1 MLKSTIL
8 QRFIFKELFFI
19 FCLAVVAFITMVLIA
34 RGVQMRELFMG
45 LELGFTDMLELF
57 FYLSPFFMVIIMPIA
72 SMLTVFLTFLR
83 INSDNELMALKASGI
98 SPLQLLPAPLLLG
111 VLAML
116 GALLISVFAVS
127 WGMSNF
133 RGTLMDIAQTRTRLV
148 LQPGVF
154 NKDIP
159 GVTIFARQTDLD
171 SGALRQVMVED
182 RSTDQHSL
190 VILAP
195 TGEILTD
202 EFRGEI
208 MFRLHNGRL
217 YRTADEQLSV
227 MGFGEYELRLD
238 LSQLFVGA
246 DLGPVRPKEMSFPD
260 LFELRAGGLRDKV
273 EEGDYAEYRE
283 KSEVEI
289 HKRLIFPTACLI
301 MAFFAVPLA
310 CYFQGLGRQY
320 GIVLCMM
327 VFFIYYSLIS
337 FSVSVSML
345 VKGVPVWALMWAPN
359 ILFTVL
365 GLYFFYLTLH
375 EKRLNLTGLRIRL
388 KGLHFGRRKAA

>member
-1 MLKSTIL
+1 MIKPTIL
-8 QRFIFKELFFI
+8 QRFICKELFFI

-45 LELGFTDMLELF
+45 LELGFRDMLELF
-57 FYLSPFFMVIIMPIA
+57 FYLSPFFLFIIMPIA
-72 SMLTVFLTFLR
+72 AMLAVFLAFLR

-98 SPLQLLPAPLLLG
+98 SPMQLLPAPLLLG
-111 VLAML
+111 FLAMATAML
-116 GALLISVFAVS
+116 VSIFAVS

-133 RGTLMDIAQTRTRLV
+133 RSTLMDIAQTRARLV

-159 GVTIFARQTDLD
+159 GVTIFARQTNLD
-171 SGALRQVMVED
+171 TGEIKHVIVED
-182 RSTDQHSL
+182 RSRDQHSL

-195 TGEILTD
+195 SGEILTD

-208 MFRLHNGRL
+208 LFRLHNGRL
-217 YRTADEQLSV
+217 YRTADEKLSV

-238 LSQLFVGA
+238 LAQLFVGA
-246 DLGPVRPKEMSFPD
+246 DLGPVRPKEMSFSD
-260 LFELRAGGLRDKV
+260 LLELRDGGLRDKV
-273 EEGDYAEYRE
+273 EESDYEEYRD
-283 KSEVEI
+283 KAEVEF
-289 HKRLIFPTACLI
+289 HKRLIFPVACLV

-320 GIVLCMM
+320 GIVLCLI
-327 VFFIYYSLIS
+327 VFFVYYSLIS

-345 VKGVPVWALMWAPN
+345 IEGMPVWLLMWAPN
-359 ILFTVL
+359 IVFTGL
-365 GLYFFYLTLH
+365 GLYFFHLTLQ
-375 EKRLNLTGLRIRL
+375 EKRLNLTNLRL
-388 KGLHFGRRKAA
+388 KARKMCFWRRKTA